1 MIHVNKEA
9 VLAAFEASGD
19 IEVVVKAFEVPAGV
33 PRAMIEEICGTIK
46 PTPAPT
52 PAPAPKPA
60 PVVKKEPAPAPE
72 PVEKPAEE

>member
-33 PRAMIEEICGTIK
+33 PRAMIEEICGTSKSAPAQAPK
-46 PTPAPT
+46 PTPVVKKA
-52 PAPAPKPA
+52 PAPAPK
-60 PVVKKEPAPAPE
+60 

>member
-33 PRAMIEEICGTIK
+33 PRAMIEEICGTSK
-46 PTPAPT
+46 SA
-52 PAPAPKPA
+52 PAPAPKPT
-60 PVVKKEPAPAPE
+60 PVVKKEPAPAPK

>member
-33 PRAMIEEICGTIK
+33 PRAMIEEICGTSK
-46 PTPAPT
+46 SA
-52 PAPAPKPA
+52 PAPAPKPT
-60 PVVKKEPAPAPE
+60 PVVKKEPAPAPK
-72 PVEKPAEE
+72 PVEKPAKE

>member
-19 IEVVVKAFEVPAGV
+19 IEVVVKAFEPRGV
-33 PRAMIEEICGTIK
+33 PRAMLEEICGASKPAPK
-46 PTPAPT
+46 PT
-52 PAPAPKPA
+52 PKPA
-60 PVVKKEPAPAPE
+60 PVVEKAPAPAPK

>member
-33 PRAMIEEICGTIK
+33 PRAMIEEICGTSK
-46 PTPAPT
+46 SA
-52 PAPAPKPA
+52 PAPAPKPT
-60 PVVKKEPAPAPE
+60 PVVKKAPAPAPK